1 MRGRTGITGYSGM
14 TDIPTPDEA
23 KIRQARSAFNDA
35 LVAKDIS
42 AIDALLAE
50 DYAVMPSFS
59 AHCFDRPGM
68 LDVYRNYFADPGF
81 ITFDRAPDSIL
92 VGSDGKRA
100 AELGHW
106 RGRWRADSGERS
118 RAGIYH
124 AAWFLSDQGWKLKR
138 ESYVLLEG

>member
-1 MRGRTGITGYSGM
+1 MIDM
-14 TDIPTPDEA
+14 PAPDEA
-23 KIRQARSAFNDA
+23 KIRQARSAFNHA
-35 LVAKDIS
+35 LIAQDIS
-42 AIDALLAE
+42 AIDALLQE

-59 AHCFDRPGM
+59 ARCFDKPGI
-68 LDVYRNYFADPGF
+68 LDVYRSYFADPGF
-81 ITFDRAPDSIL
+81 ITFDRMPDSIL
-92 VGSDGKRA
+92 LGSNGRRA

-124 AAWFLSDQGWKLKR
+124 AAWLLSDQGWKLAR